1 MSQKILPYKIPK
13 MMLTYPYNAF
23 YFGILEANNV
33 DYTDVILNDFL
44 ELYYFTK
51 CGIHKIDFRNS
62 GMFEFNRFNSS
73 EFPDTSNII
82 ETIKNY
88 IDDGYYAILMLNQR
102 YFQNENVKVSC
113 DYCHDW
119 LIYGYDDSIMQFD
132 CSSYIGAEHGETMGT
147 VKLSYLEIETA
158 FKKVLPNYLKPSPL
172 YFRNHFIKINANWNE
187 PKITKEILYYKIKRM
202 FLPKHSARDGYW
214 HPVAGIY
221 SLDKL
226 LIKIKK
232 VNIVKNKQKKIY
244 IQNIRIIYEFRQ
256 NVLLCL
262 KRMNIAQSTINQY
275 EEIVTE
281 TYKILLLSFKYNQ
294 TGNINT
300 LNTIYKKL
308 QQENKT
314 ERKLLKFVLTKYSPK
329 KKGNYYG

>member
-1 MSQKILPYKIPK
+1 MYQKILPYQIPK

-23 YFGILEANNV
+23 YFGILEANNI

-82 ETIKNY
+82 ETIKDY
-88 IDDGYYAILMLNQR
+88 IDDGYYAILMLNQK
-102 YFQNENVKVSC
+102 YFQNENTKASW

-119 LIYGYDDSIMQFD
+119 LIYGYDDSTMQFN
-132 CSSYIGAEHGETMGT
+132 CSSYIGAGHGETMGT
-147 VKLSYLEIETA
+147 IKLSYMEIETA
-158 FKKVLPNYLKPSPL
+158 FRKVIPRYLKPYPS
-172 YFRNHFIKINANWNE
+172 YFRNHFVKINKNCDE
-187 PKITKEILYYKIKRM
+187 PKTTNDILYYKIKRM
-202 FLPKHSARDGYW
+202 FFPKHSARDGYW

-226 LIKIKK
+226 LRKIKK
-232 VNIVKNKQKKIY
+232 VNIVKNKRKKIY

-262 KRMNIAQSTINQY
+262 KRMDIDQLTINKY
-275 EEIVTE
+275 EEIVTD

-294 TGNINT
+294 NGSRNT
-300 LNTIYKKL
+300 LNTVYEKLKK
-308 QQENKT
+308 ENKI
-314 ERKLLKFVLTKYSPK
+314 ERKLLKQILKKYNPK
-329 KKGNYYG
+329 KKGHYYG